1 MTDGIPEPT
10 HIPEILRQART
21 AQGLDLAFLARK
33 TGVARNHL
41 ADIEE
46 GYAGSFH
53 SLAYCRRAVMAY
65 ADALGVAER
74 VAAHWDDRVWRL
86 DPNGARPAGI
96 EASSTG
102 LLPSLDGS
110 LAARKWLMPA
120 VGILGLILVGWLSL
134 ERLDQDPGEP
144 TAAGVSA
151 SPAIQTPPVSGTAAP
166 GTASTPASPAAS
178 APLPPQTVTGPIASS
193 SGASVTSPPPPATP
207 GAVPPAAGFRV
218 EVERAMAEWVRR
230 WVARDIPGYVAF
242 YAPDFVG
249 AAQHLGIRRQR
260 MAQAK
265 FIKVSVVEP
274 TYLETAPGEITVRF
288 RQVYESDSYS
298 SNDRKEIVWRQTPT
312 GPKIRAERLVN

>member
-1 MTDGIPEPT
+1 MTDGIAETT

-65 ADALGVAER
+65 ADALGVAEQ
-74 VAAHWDDRVWRL
+74 VAKHWDDRAWRL

-134 ERLDQDPGEP
+134 ERLDQDPTEP
-144 TAAGVSA
+144 TVTGAST
-151 SPAIQTPPVSGTAAP
+151 SPAIQTPLASGATAPTSPVPS
-166 GTASTPASPAAS
+166 S
-178 APLPPQTVTGPIASS
+178 AGGLPQTVTGPA
-193 SGASVTSPPPPATP
+193 A
-207 GAVPPAAGFRV
+207 PPAAAPVTPPAAAPSAAAVASPAATFRI

-274 TYLETAPGEITVRF
+274 SYLETAPGEITVRF

-298 SNDRKEIVWRQTPT
+298 SNDRKEIVWRQTPN